1 VTFFL
6 FILLGIAG
14 VVAYRVSTPEERK
27 RFYAFAYAR
36 GLTFLA
42 DLKTAA
48 NRPRPDYDAFRDELR
63 ARMRFAVVTPAI
75 ALISAAIFVL
85 MLFGDGAMS
94 NPETLMTWGASLGIR
109 TTNGEWWRLVTST
122 FVHTGM
128 LHVLVDLA
136 ILIQL
141 GLILERLVGRLT
153 IAAVYLS
160 AGIFDG
166 LINVSSHPVAVTVSA
181 SGAIFGLYGL
191 MIVALIWQ
199 TFHGWRRRPSAGAQ
213 ELTTYADAQEA
224 DAQAYSYE
232 YAQQASAQEVAAN
245 HLRIPPIAMRRLA
258 IGGVFFI
265 LYSAFSGHATTAEFI
280 GLLVGM
286 MYGVIFARHASECV
300 PRTRAVAYAM
310 GATAAVAAI
319 AAFAIGSIANVK
331 PELARVLD
339 LEKSTAAEY
348 QAELDGLKKGRV
360 TAEALARLAEGH
372 IVSEFQEADARLQA
386 LSNVPPEH
394 RTALADA
401 REYVR
406 LRSASWAARGTT
418 IRRSYAKQPQ
428 KPDGADDTAW
438 RIQLQEKFRS
448 DSAARARAE
457 GAERDSLQALQR
469 VARFLTEHA

>member
-1 VTFFL
+1 M
-6 FILLGIAG
+6 LLGIAG
-14 VVAYRVSTPEERK
+14 VVAYRMTTPEERK

-36 GLTFLA
+36 SLDFLV
-42 DLKTAA
+42 DLKAAA

-63 ARMRFAVVTPAI
+63 ARMRFA
-75 ALISAAIFVL
+75 AAFVL
-85 MLFGDGAMS
+85 MLFGAGAIS
-94 NPETLMTWGASLGIR
+94 NPETLMAWGASLGIR

-122 FVHTGM
+122 FVHSGL

-136 ILIQL
+136 VLIQL

-153 IAAVYLS
+153 LAAVYLS

-166 LINVSSHPVAVTVSA
+166 LINVSSRPVVVTVSA

-191 MIVALIWQ
+191 LLAALFWQ
-199 TFHGWRRRPSAGAQ
+199 TFHGWRRRPAADAQ
-213 ELTTYADAQEA
+213 EITTYADAQEA
-224 DAQAYSYE
+224 DAQAYSDE
-232 YAQQASAQEVAAN
+232 YAQAQQADAQVVASN
-245 HLRIPPIAMRRLA
+245 DLRIPPIAMRRLA
-258 IGGVFFI
+258 IGGVVFI
-265 LYSAFSGHATTAEFI
+265 LYSTFSGHATTAEFM

-286 MYGVIFARHASECV
+286 MYGVIFARRASECV
-300 PRTRAVAYAM
+300 PKTRTVAYAM
-310 GATAAVAAI
+310 GATAALAGI
-319 AAFAIGSIANVK
+319 AAFVIGSIADVK

-348 QAELDGLKKGRV
+348 RMELDGLKKGRV

-372 IVSEFQEADARLQA
+372 IVSEFQEADARLKA
-386 LSNVPPEH
+386 LSNVPAEH
-394 RTALADA
+394 QPALADA

-406 LRSASWAARGTT
+406 LRSASWAARGMT

-428 KPDGADDTAW
+428 KPEGADDTAW

-457 GAERDSLQALQR
+457 GAERESLEALQR
-469 VARFLTEHA
+469 VARFLTEKHA

>member
-1 VTFFL
+1 M
-6 FILLGIAG
+6 LLGIAG

-27 RFYAFAYAR
+27 NFYAFAYAR
-36 GLTFLA
+36 ALDFLV
-42 DLKTAA
+42 DLRAAA

-63 ARMRFAVVTPAI
+63 ARMRFAVITPAI
-75 ALISAAIFVL
+75 ALISAAVFVW
-85 MLFGDGAMS
+85 MLFGGGAIGD
-94 NPETLMTWGASLGIR
+94 PDTLMAWGASLGIR

-136 ILIQL
+136 VLIQL
-141 GLILERLVGRLT
+141 GLVLERLVGRLT

-166 LINVSSHPVAVTVSA
+166 LINVSSHPVVVTVSA

-191 MIVALIWQ
+191 LLAALIWQ
-199 TFHGWRRRPSAGAQ
+199 TFHGWRQRSAAGSQ
-213 ELTTYADAQEA
+213 EPTTYADAQEA

-232 YAQQASAQEVAAN
+232 YAQQADAQLVAAN
-245 HLRIPPIAMRRLA
+245 HLRIPSIAMRRLA
-258 IGGVFFI
+258 IGGVVFI

-286 MYGVIFARHASECV
+286 MYGVIFARRAGECV
-300 PRTRAVAYAM
+300 PRTRSVAY
-310 GATAAVAAI
+310 GICTTAALAGI
-319 AAFAIGSIANVK
+319 AAFLIGSIADVK

-339 LEKSTAAEY
+339 LEKRTAAEY

-360 TAEALARLAEGH
+360 TAEALARLAEGQ
-372 IVSEFQEADARLQA
+372 IVSEFQQADARLKA
-386 LSNVPPEH
+386 LTNVPTEH
-394 RTALADA
+394 QTALADA

-406 LRSASWAARGTT
+406 LRSVSWAARGATV
-418 IRRSYAKQPQ
+418 RRSYAKQPQ
-428 KPDGADDTAW
+428 KPEGADDTAW

-457 GAERDSLQALQR
+457 GAERESLEALQR

>member
-1 VTFFL
+1 M
-6 FILLGIAG
+6 LLGIAG
-14 VVAYRVSTPEERK
+14 VVAYRMTTPEERK

-36 GLTFLA
+36 SLDLLV
-42 DLKTAA
+42 DLKAAA

-63 ARMRFAVVTPAI
+63 ARMRFAVVTFAI
-75 ALISAAIFVL
+75 ALISAAAFVL
-85 MLFGDGAMS
+85 MLFGSGAIS
-94 NPETLMTWGASLGIR
+94 NPETLMAWGASLGIR

-122 FVHTGM
+122 FVHTGL

-136 ILIQL
+136 VLIQL

-153 IAAVYLS
+153 LAAVYLS

-166 LINVSSHPVAVTVSA
+166 LINVSSRPVVVTVSA

-191 MIVALIWQ
+191 LLAALIWQ
-199 TFHGWRRRPSAGAQ
+199 TFQGWRRRPAADAQ
-213 ELTTYADAQEA
+213 EITTYADAQEA

-232 YAQQASAQEVAAN
+232 YAQQADAQVVAAN

-258 IGGVFFI
+258 IGGVVFI
-265 LYSAFSGHATTAEFI
+265 LYSAFSRHVTTAEFM

-286 MYGVIFARHASECV
+286 MYGAIFARRASECV
-300 PRTRAVAYAM
+300 PKTRTVAYAM
-310 GATAAVAAI
+310 GATAALAGIVA
-319 AAFAIGSIANVK
+319 FVIGSIADVK

-348 QAELDGLKKGRV
+348 QVELDGLKKGRV

-372 IVSEFQEADARLQA
+372 IVSEFQEADARLKA
-386 LSNVPPEH
+386 LSNVPAEH
-394 RTALADA
+394 QPALADA

-406 LRSASWAARGTT
+406 LRSASWAARGMT

-428 KPDGADDTAW
+428 KPEGADDTAW

-457 GAERDSLQALQR
+457 GAERESLEALQR
-469 VARFLTEHA
+469 VARFLTEHV